1 MRCTKK
7 IFLPIVFLL
16 VVITSYTQESRD
28 YIISDIGWKI
38 TIPLDFTLYDFIDQ
52 AKNMQEQSGAP
63 DDYSNTDEYGNSLDA
78 FFSQTNII
86 AIRDRFNYFNITTTP
101 FDPEEDGS
109 WENAMQSW
117 KNEAYKNMA
126 KIIDSKRLD
135 TASSIE
141 YIDGVVFNKFHIAVS
156 LDNDVK
162 LDMFLMNKLYRGY
175 DCSITYLSLDNE
187 ARHQIELMLR
197 SSRFYKN

>member
-1 MRCTKK
+1 
-7 IFLPIVFLL
+7 LL
-16 VVITSYTQESRD
+16 VTITSYTQESRD
-28 YIISDIGWKI
+28 YVISDIGWKI

>member
-1 MRCTKK
+1 MKYSRK
-7 IFLPIVFLL
+7 IFLPTVFLL
-16 VVITSYTQESRD
+16 IAITAYAQESRD
-28 YIISDIGWKI
+28 YVISDIGWKI
-38 TIPLDFTLYDFIDQ
+38 TIPLDFTLYDFIDE
-52 AKNMQEQSGAP
+52 AKNMQEQSGTS
-63 DDYSNTDEYGNSLDA
+63 DEYSNTDEYDNSMDA

-126 KIIDSKRLD
+126 KIIDSEKLD

-141 YIDGVVFNKFHIAVS
+141 YIDGVLFNKFHISVS

-175 DCSITYLSLDNE
+175 DCSITYLSLDNK